1 MIRILHRA
9 LVLGSLCLPLAP
21 ALAAE
26 PPLSPAQVQ
35 AMRELVRQT
44 LIENP
49 EILAEAMQALQV
61 KRAGEAE
68 AARTAAI
75 RDNREDLIHAEDPF
89 LGPKAA
95 KVSVVEFFDYNCGY
109 CRAAFPD
116 LQATL
121 KAQPDTRIV
130 IKDLP
135 VLGPD
140 SAAVSRL
147 ALAARKQGKYAEYH
161 TALMAFRGRLDENAA
176 LTIAKSVKL
185 DADKLKADAQAKDVD
200 DTLARNHA
208 LAEALGING
217 TPSFVIGDT
226 LIPGKVSAEVLAQ
239 AIAEARKTARN

>member
-1 MIRILHRA
+1 MTRFLRPA
-9 LVLGSLCLPLAP
+9 LLVAALCLPLGS

-26 PPLSPAQVQ
+26 PPLTPAQEQ

-44 LIENP
+44 LIDNP
-49 EILAEAMQALQV
+49 EILAEAMQALQT
-61 KRAGEAE
+61 KRAAAAAAE
-68 AARTAAI
+68 QSAAI
-75 RDNREDLIHAEDPF
+75 RDNQAEMVRADDPF

-121 KAQPDTRIV
+121 KAHPDARIV

-135 VLGPD
+135 VLGPE
-140 SAAVSRL
+140 SVAVSRL

-161 TALMAFRGRLDENAA
+161 TALMATRARLDEATA
-176 LTIAKSVKL
+176 LNVAKELKL
-185 DADKLKADAQAKDVD
+185 DVEKLKKDSQAKEVE
-200 DTLARNHA
+200 DTIARNHA

-217 TPSFVIGDT
+217 TPSFVIGET
-226 LIPGKVSAEVLAQ
+226 LIPGKVSADVLAQ
-239 AIAEARKTARN
+239 AIAEARQTAKN